1 MPVTAAGVACSH
13 TPGVTCGA
21 CHSTAVTNQL
31 TRSTAAGYALCHTA
45 AQKKHGS
52 NNEDITA
59 KQYSTGPCPAWIGCR
74 GCFRSTAAQ
83 AQSTRRCLGT
93 VSDTQRHVS
102 GAIHNTGRGTVGL
115 QRASGRGAAC
125 SGVYCQH
132 ESTVGRHQRSF
143 CFFGNSFNQLWI
155 LRYAFRAGFLGPN
168 CCQPRFPT
176 VGVFL
181 RCRGTVS

>member
-1 MPVTAAGVACSH
+1 MSVTAAGVACSH

-52 NNEDITA
+52 N
-59 KQYSTGPCPAWIGCR
+59 SPCPAWIGCR

-83 AQSTRRCLGT
+83 AQSTRRCPGT